1 VFSLTEIPDKQSG
14 PVGIRVV
21 RHYSG
26 PVPSIPPSRFEG
38 FPAEALAFYRQLAA
52 DNTKTFWA
60 AHKGEYDTQVRGPL
74 EALTGELAVEFG
86 QFKIFRPYRDVRFS
100 KDKTPYKTHIGAVTE
115 GEGGEFYYLQ
125 VSAEGLFV
133 ASGYYQMAKDQLD
146 RFRRAVD
153 DEVSGEDL
161 LARVKGLRRRYE
173 FHGKELSSA
182 PRGFSRDH
190 PRLWLLQHKGLT
202 AQRTVGTPKWLHSP
216 QAKGR
221 TTEIWRGAEPM
232 NEWLNQHVGPSTLA
246 PDEVR

>member
-1 VFSLTEIPDKQSG
+1 MPSTS
-14 PVGIRVV
+14 V
-21 RHYSG
+21 R
-26 PVPSIPPSRFEG
+26 PFEG
-38 FPAEALAFYRQLAA
+38 FPAGAIDFYRRLGA

-60 AHKGEYDTQVRGPL
+60 EHKAEYEANLRAPM
-74 EALTGELAVEFG
+74 EALAEELSEEFG
-86 QFKIFRPYRDVRFS
+86 QFKIFRPHRDVRFS

-153 DEVSGEDL
+153 DDVSGDDL
-161 LARVKGLRRRYE
+161 VARIKSLQRRYS
-173 FHGKELSSA
+173 FHGKELSTA
-182 PRGFSRDH
+182 PRGYPRDH

-202 AQRTVGTPKWLHSP
+202 AQRTVGTPQWLHSR

-221 TTEIWRGAEPM
+221 IAAIWRGAAPV
-232 NEWLNQHVGPSTLA
+232 NEWLNRYVGPSTQA
-246 PDEVR
+246 PDDAP